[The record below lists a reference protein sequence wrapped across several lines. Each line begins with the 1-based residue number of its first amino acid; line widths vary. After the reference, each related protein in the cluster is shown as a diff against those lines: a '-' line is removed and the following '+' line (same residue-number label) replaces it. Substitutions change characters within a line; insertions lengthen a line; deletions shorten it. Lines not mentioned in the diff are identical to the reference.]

1 MTTILVTGGLGVI
14 GSRMVPLLRHQGY
27 DVKVLDNRILR
38 QKDYI
43 RADICSMVETE
54 RGFRDW
60 QIDYVF
66 HLAGEVGRENGELFA
81 RRAVDINVGG
91 TLNLIQLCREYGSRL
106 IYAGSSE
113 AYGDIGENVMAEDL
127 APGKQTNCYALSK
140 FQAEQYIRHF
150 VENYDLEAHIIRIFM
165 CYGPGEYPSYF
176 RSAISRFVYNVI
188 HDRQISVH
196 RGTAR
201 SWCYIDDIVEGWR
214 AVMEHF
220 RPGSPEMYNIGRN
233 DPRPMTE
240 VANLICEL
248 AGKSTDLIRYVEVPK
263 FVMRTKLASFE
274 KARQRLGFESRVP
287 LEVGL
292 TRTIEW
298 QREHVRDDDIEC

>member
-106 IYAGSSE
+106 IYAGTSE
-113 AYGDIGENVMAEDL
+113 AYGDVGENVMFEDL
-127 APGKQTNCYALSK
+127 APGKLTNCYALSK
-140 FQAEQYIRHF
+140 FQAEQYVRHF
-150 VENYDLEAHIIRIFM
+150 VENYDLQAHIIRIFM
-165 CYGPGEYPSYF
+165 CYGPGEFPSYF
-176 RSAISRFVYNVI
+176 RSAVSRFVYNAL
-188 HDRQISVH
+188 HDRPIFVH
-196 RGTAR
+196 RGALR
-201 SWCYIDDIVEGWR
+201 SWCFIDDIVEGWR
-214 AVMEHF
+214 LVMEGF
-220 RPGSPEMYNIGRN
+220 AKGRAEVYNIGRH
-233 DPRPMTE
+233 DPRSMLD
-240 VANLICEL
+240 VAKTICSL
-248 AGKSTDLIRYVEVPK
+248 AGKSENL
-263 FVMRTKLASFE
+263 
-274 KARQRLGFESRVP
+274 
-287 LEVGL
+287 
-292 TRTIEW
+292 
-298 QREHVRDDDIEC
+298 